1 MTEIRIYKLSLEN
14 ERETLKVRILEW
26 ISFFHTWRN
35 YRECSLFCC
44 CLVAQSCPTLCHP
57 IDRSPAGSS
66 VRGILQAIILEWV
79 AIPSPGDLPHPGIEP
94 MSPALQEDFL
104 CLRGSK

>member
-1 MTEIRIYKLSLEN
+1 MTEIWIYKLSLEN

-44 CLVAQSCPTLCHP
+44 CLVAKSCPTLCHP

-79 AIPSPGDLPHPGIEP
+79 AANPGIEP
-94 MSPALQEDFL
+94 VSPALQEDFL